1 MFTETVRQQAADYGM
16 LLLRFL
22 PLLMILTGSQV
33 YGVTKYE
40 IKVTTS
46 DDIFAGTDASVHV
59 NLIGVNGAS
68 TGSINL
74 QKSAQDFDRGSHALK
89 DLQEA
94 TEIEMAKKYKD
105 VCESKE
111 FLAHIDGDQLL
122 SLLSRDDLS
131 SPSETFIFKSV
142 MQWIKHSKEER
153 MAVAAKVIGAV
164 RLGLVNI
171 REVVAELNTQDMRMI
186 PEINTLLLE
195 SLLYSVEPSSSSEFG
210 TNKTRSR
217 SMKSG
222 RSTCA
227 FVQLLTI
234 IHFFIAKRC
243 NISIPLGME
252 NGHISN
258 QSITASSHYHRYPPW
273 HARLN
278 SGTAVSW
285 YALPSDPNPWIQVD
299 LDMPTW
305 LKGVATQGKRFS
317 LFVKTYKLAYSS
329 DGIHWSTYKDA
340 IEEREM
346 IFKGNTDPYKV
357 VKVEL
362 DNPVYTR
369 YVRLYPKT
377 WRHGIAVKMEL
388 YGCRPE

>member
-1 MFTETVRQQAADYGM
+1 MFTDGMKESNHEMIELKDKSISPDFLKIIMDCIYSGDFQVNKDNVFEVLAAADH
-16 LLLRFL
+16 L
-22 PLLMILTGSQV
+22 Q
-33 YGVTKYE
+33 
-40 IKVTTS
+40 VTTVVQQCCDFLLTEFVKLHFDFETYSRIWEIAHS
-46 DDIFAGTDASVHV
+46 DG
-59 NLIGVNGAS
+59 LI
-68 TGSINL
+68 
-74 QKSAQDFDRGSHALK
+74 

-217 SMKSG
+217 SMKSVRQTLLIILDPRKVPMPG
-222 RSTCA
+222 RTN
-227 FVQLLTI
+227 L
-234 IHFFIAKRC
+234 
-243 NISIPLGME
+243 
-252 NGHISN
+252 
-258 QSITASSHYHRYPPW
+258 
-273 HARLN
+273 
-278 SGTAVSW
+278 
-285 YALPSDPNPWIQVD
+285 
-299 LDMPTW
+299 
-305 LKGVATQGKRFS
+305 S
-317 LFVKTYKLAYSS
+317 LFAAGRT
-329 DGIHWSTYKDA
+329 
-340 IEEREM
+340 
-346 IFKGNTDPYKV
+346 
-357 VKVEL
+357 
-362 DNPVYTR
+362 
-369 YVRLYPKT
+369 
-377 WRHGIAVKMEL
+377 
-388 YGCRPE
+388 